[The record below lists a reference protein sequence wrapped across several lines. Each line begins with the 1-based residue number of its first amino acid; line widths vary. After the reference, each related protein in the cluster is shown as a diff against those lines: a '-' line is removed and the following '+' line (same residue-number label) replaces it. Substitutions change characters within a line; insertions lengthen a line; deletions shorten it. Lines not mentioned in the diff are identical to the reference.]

1 MGSAVVSTKATGEQL
16 EEAGNAEGVDA
27 TGRPS
32 EVVTEA
38 CLIWHCGHHCHPRMA
53 LVEWKVSRD
62 DTREK
67 GRWKGLIQTS
77 LSISL
82 APWPRRGGRHRGGP
96 ARIEFPDATVCGT
109 HVKPEHLLC

>member
-1 MGSAVVSTKATGEQL
+1 MRGPCGTLRRGRHLSTGSAVVSTKATGEQL

-38 CLIWHCGHHCHPRMA
+38 CLIWHYGHHCHPRMA

-67 GRWKGLIQTS
+67 GKVGRTDS
-77 LSISL
+77 NFSVHLS
-82 APWPRRGGRHRGGP
+82 GP
-96 ARIEFPDATVCGT
+96 VAETWG
-109 HVKPEHLLC
+109 